1 MSNSLSPFI
10 LLLTLI
16 SWEVKKKKKGSHTL
30 RLFFTLHW
38 RTYSPGSG
46 NPACS
51 LRNHRRNNWW
61 GGWSD
66 WQLAEGHST
75 FLPTLPGSLT
85 SLHQSKVRWL
95 PRCLHFITTKKHI
108 PAFYRAQVSGKFS
121 SMSIL
126 FNTFFFFKWKQSS
139 LNHATEIFC
148 CQRYF
153 FLNK

>member
-1 MSNSLSPFI
+1 MSEFSESIYPSSHTDQLRR
-10 LLLTLI
+10 
-16 SWEVKKKKKGSHTL
+16 EKKKGSHTL

-66 WQLAEGHST
+66 WQLVEGHST

-85 SLHQSKVRWL
+85 SLHRSKVCWL
-95 PRCLHFITTKKHI
+95 PHCLHFITTKKDI

-126 FNTFFFFKWKQSS
+126 FNTFFFFLMEAVIFKPCNWNLLLS
-139 LNHATEIFC
+139 EIF
-148 CQRYF
+148 F
-153 FLNK
+153 PK